1 MSAKWA
7 ALLGASASTSTPAAD
22 PQAGAASSSA
32 AATAASIHA
41 TAAAA
46 APVPKPLVFEYEK
59 HVAYFSMHLRSIPQ
73 GYEGLVRG
81 AHPHKRMQKLADTQT
96 HCAIFIRSREMCGL

>member
-7 ALLGASASTSTPAAD
+7 ALLGAVASTSNTPATD
-22 PQAGAASSSA
+22 PQAGAATA
-32 AATAASIHA
+32 AAASTPA

-73 GYEGLVRG
+73 GYEGLVRDDT
-81 AHPHKRMQKLADTQT
+81 LALED
-96 HCAIFIRSREMCGL
+96 AS